1 MAWLVACSRYT
12 YYVVVAR
19 GAEPI
24 DPCVF
29 CVYLRAL
36 SEHAAALRDA
46 GGARARV
53 GALGEDCESD
63 VLLAVASIAQTN
75 TSALAASIGGEQAR
89 LLGSLRVVGG
99 GTFELRGRALPPVVE
114 QVQMIG

>member
-1 MAWLVACSRYT
+1 M
-12 YYVVVAR
+12 
-19 GAEPI
+19 
-24 DPCVF
+24 F

-63 VLLAVASIAQTN
+63 VLLAAASIAQTN

-89 LLGSLRVVGG
+89 LLGSLRIVVG

-114 QVQMIG
+114 QVQMIGWSTIRGHAGFPKALREISGSVES